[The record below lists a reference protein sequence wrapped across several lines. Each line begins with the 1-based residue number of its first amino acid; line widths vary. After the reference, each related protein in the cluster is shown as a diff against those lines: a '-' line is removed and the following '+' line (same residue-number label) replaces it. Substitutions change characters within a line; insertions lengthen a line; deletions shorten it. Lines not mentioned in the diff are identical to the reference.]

1 MSRKKMRYGGFL
13 MTEMIVA
20 FTVMAMLISGL
31 ALSMNGLAKF
41 NRYQL
46 VRQQCIAAAQAELDS
61 FTATGKPIPDEDV
74 RRIWPQISVSI
85 EKSDGDDQWQ
95 GMELVNVS
103 ASGRSFR
110 KEVKI
115 HLSRYVSKNVP
126 LAEGK

>member
-1 MSRKKMRYGGFL
+1 MSRKKRRYGGFL
-13 MTEMIVA
+13 LVEMTVGLTVLAMLLAGVA
-20 FTVMAMLISGL
+20 F
-31 ALSMNGLAKF
+31 SMNGMAKF

-61 FTATGKPIPDEDV
+61 LTATGKPIPDEDF

-85 EKSDGDDQWQ
+85 KGTAGTDQWQ
-95 GMELVNVS
+95 AMNLVEVT

-115 HLSRYVSKNVP
+115 QLSRYVSRDVP

>member
-1 MSRKKMRYGGFL
+1 MSLKKRRYGGFL

-20 FTVMAMLISGL
+20 FSVMAMLISGL

-61 FTATGKPIPDEDV
+61 LTATGKPIPDEDV

-85 EKSDGDDQWQ
+85 EKSDGDDQWK
-95 GMELVNVS
+95 GMELVNVT
-103 ASGRSFR
+103 ASGMSFR

-115 HLSRYVSKNVP
+115 ELSRYISRDEP
-126 LAEGK
+126 

>member
-1 MSRKKMRYGGFL
+1 MSRKKRRYGGFL
-13 MTEMIVA
+13 LVEMTVGLTVLAMLLAGVA
-20 FTVMAMLISGL
+20 F
-31 ALSMNGLAKF
+31 SMNGMAKF

-61 FTATGKPIPDEDV
+61 LTATGKPIPDEDF
-74 RRIWPQISVSI
+74 RRMWPQISVSI

-95 GMELVNVS
+95 GLELVNVS
-103 ASGRSFR
+103 ASGKSFR

-115 HLSRYVSKNVP
+115 HLSRYVSSDVP